1 MSLSHFRRNWVISG
15 LVYSKMIDTSNFAQ
29 EGRSFVRVI
38 GTWKDKSSHS
48 EVFCWKGVLK
58 ICSKFTGEHLCW
70 SGISIKLLCNFIE
83 IVLRYG
89 CSPVNLLHIFR
100 TLFPKNTP
108 EWLLLKRE
116 MKSSFNLFSSDV
128 RGIECLLKIVWICT
142 YEGDLAQ
149 ALV

>member
-1 MSLSHFRRNWVISG
+1 MKFLSHFRKNWVISG

-48 EVFCWKGVLK
+48 KVFCWKGVLK
-58 ICSKFTGEHLCW
+58 ICSKFTWEHLCW
-70 SGISIKLLCNFIE
+70 SGISIKLLC
-83 IVLRYG
+83 
-89 CSPVNLLHIFR
+89 IFSEHFFPR
-100 TLFPKNTP
+100 TLLNGCFWK
-108 EWLLLKRE
+108 EK
-116 MKSSFNLFSSDV
+116 MKSSFNLFSSIV

-142 YEGDLAQ
+142 YKGDLAQ